1 MGKCRLGGGAGGEQY
16 GVSRVGGGVEV
27 AGDGWLLPG
36 VGVERWVRCPGVS
49 PAFHS
54 QSTLPS
60 TGSATVLA
68 QLGAQGVDALTE
80 LRVLA

>member
-1 MGKCRLGGGAGGEQY
+1 M
-16 GVSRVGGGVEV
+16 

-36 VGVERWVRCPGVS
+36 VGVEWWVRCPGVS

-60 TGSATVLA
+60 TGSGSATLLA
-68 QLGAQGVDALTE
+68 QLGAQGVYALTE
-80 LRVLA
+80 LRILAELFLYLLD